1 MKGKRKP
8 KSKLHLLAVIWG
20 LIFTTLFFLML
31 GIKIIVEMFEDGAQF
46 FSELPESFA
55 TWDDPM
61 PYFFIYLIAYAIT
74 WWKPL
79 TGSIIIILVSI
90 FYVII
95 AGFDGPPIFAAPGL
109 LVGILYLAN
118 WIVERKNQIKT
129 A

>member
-8 KSKLHLLAVIWG
+8 KTKLHLLAVVWG
-20 LIFTTLFFLML
+20 LIFTIIFLLML
-31 GIKIIVEMFEDGAQF
+31 GIKIISAIFEDGAQF
-46 FSELPESFA
+46 FSKLPESFV

-79 TGSIIIILVSI
+79 LGSILIILVSI

-95 AGFDGPPIFAAPGL
+95 AGFDGPPILAAPGL

-118 WIVERKNQIKT
+118 WIVDRKKQIK
-129 A
+129 AA